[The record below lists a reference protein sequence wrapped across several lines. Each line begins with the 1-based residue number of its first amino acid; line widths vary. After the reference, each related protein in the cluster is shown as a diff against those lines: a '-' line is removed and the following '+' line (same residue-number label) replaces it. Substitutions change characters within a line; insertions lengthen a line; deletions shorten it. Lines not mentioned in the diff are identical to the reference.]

1 MCRTDNAMQPY
12 FFNPS
17 PQATPDRV
25 TVYARYSSDDL
36 QRPTSIE
43 DQLRNA
49 RVVAERN
56 GWTVVENAIRS
67 DAGISGQSLVGRDG
81 LNELI
86 ELAKSSPKP
95 FDGIL
100 IDDTSRLG
108 RYLPDVLRLADIL
121 YGYDVFLHFGTQ
133 GLDSRTPGFR
143 QIFILYAMM
152 DEQYVKGISE
162 KVHRGQHGR
171 VLKGCVPGGKCY
183 GYENIPIEDPT
194 RKGEYGRAAVIGVNQ
209 RPLPAEAAVVRRI
222 FEMYAAGFSY
232 ARIAKTLNKEGV
244 LSPQPQRKGRVRA
257 WCPSAIREMLLNE
270 KYRGVQVWNRTKTVR
285 NRDRN
290 GRIEQRPRHE
300 SEWVRV
306 EVPELRIVSD
316 ELWNA
321 AREQNRLVR
330 EKHGPKRLGGM
341 NRTEASRRY
350 LFSGLLECGECGRNI
365 TTVAGTAPNLRY
377 GCPNHRF
384 RGVCSND
391 TTIAQRALEKQLL
404 TALSRNLLD
413 HTTQETLVRAVADQV
428 RLMIEDHASRARHAV
443 DRQADLK
450 QEKARLAK
458 QAANLASAIAELGM
472 SATLKAQLQGVE
484 ARLNELD
491 TLLAPPAAVAAPS
504 FSDEEIREFV
514 HRKSQELVDVLL
526 GDPVVARR
534 ELQRRIS
541 KLVLT
546 PRRLVGR
553 RTLEVA
559 GDVSLF
565 SRPDVMVTNS
575 SGGIGEHYTPSSP
588 TDPIDR
594 LGDLLPAIRLSGIE
608 LQPQPLLVHFS
619 AKAIRALRTLVLPI
633 SSDCLQLIPERL

>member
-1 MCRTDNAMQPY
+1 MQPY
-12 FFNPS
+12 FLNQS
-17 PQATPDRV
+17 SQATLFRV
-25 TVYARYSSDDL
+25 AIYARYSSDL

-43 DQLRNA
+43 DQIRNCRA
-49 RVVAERN
+49 IAERN
-56 GWTVVENAIRS
+56 GWIVAEEHIRS
-67 DAGISGQSLVGRDG
+67 DSEITGQSLAGRDG
-81 LNELI
+81 LI
-86 ELAKSSPKP
+86 ELVEIAKTSPKP

-100 IDDTSRLG
+100 IDDTSRFG
-108 RYLPDVLRLADIL
+108 RYIPDVVRLADIL
-121 YGYDVFLHFGTQ
+121 EGHGIFLHFGTQ
-133 GLDSRTPGFR
+133 GLDSRNPGFR
-143 QIFILYAMM
+143 QVFIIYAMM
-152 DEQYVKGISE
+152 DEQYVTGVSQ

-171 VLKGCVPGGKCY
+171 VLNGYVPGGKCY
-183 GYENIPIEDPT
+183 GYENIPVEDPT
-194 RKGEYGRAAVIGVNQ
+194 RRGEYNRPAVIGVIQ
-209 RPLPAEAAVVRRI
+209 RPLSAEAAIVQRI
-222 FEMYAAGFSY
+222 FEMYAAGYSY
-232 ARIAKTLNKEGV
+232 ARVAKTLNQEGI
-244 LSPQPQRKGRVRA
+244 LSPQAPRKGRVRA

-270 KYRGVQVWNRTKTVR
+270 KYKGVTVWNRTKTVR
-285 NRDRN
+285 NRDKE
-290 GRIEQRPRHE
+290 GRIEQRPRPQ

-306 EVPELRIVSD
+306 EVRELRIISD
-316 ELWNA
+316 ELWDA

-350 LFSGLLECGECGRNI
+350 IFSGLLECGECGRNI
-365 TTVAGTAPNLRY
+365 TTVAGTAPNSRY

-391 TTIAQRALEKQLL
+391 VTIAQRKLEDQLL

-413 HTTQETLVRAVADQV
+413 RTNQEALVRAVAEQV
-428 RLMIEDHASRARHAV
+428 KIKLEAEASRARHATE
-443 DRQADLK
+443 RQAELK
-450 QEKARLAK
+450 QEKAKLMK
-458 QAANLASAIAELGM
+458 KAANLAEAIAELSM
-472 SATLKAQLQGVE
+472 SATLKAELQAVE
-484 ARLNELD
+484 RRLSDLD
-491 TLLAPPAAVAAPS
+491 RLLTPATAVTVPS
-504 FSDEEIREFV
+504 FSEEEFREFV
-514 HRKSQELVDVLL
+514 RRKSQELVDVLL

-553 RTLEVA
+553 RTLEVT

-565 SRPDVMVTNS
+565 TRPDVMLTNS